1 MSSNNI
7 ESIKKIYS
15 WFAENQVAIKVKVT
29 YVPNYSGNFIIENV
43 TNLSNIQLCWLL
55 LITGDGGDTLRSPR
69 CESES
74 ECEGHTHSKSFQKD
88 LKQLFITI
96 EIETHHNM
104 FQIDK

>member
-1 MSSNNI
+1 M
-7 ESIKKIYS
+7 
-15 WFAENQVAIKVKVT
+15 
-29 YVPNYSGNFIIENV
+29 
-43 TNLSNIQLCWLL
+43 

-69 CESES
+69 CES

>member
-1 MSSNNI
+1 M
-7 ESIKKIYS
+7 
-15 WFAENQVAIKVKVT
+15 
-29 YVPNYSGNFIIENV
+29 
-43 TNLSNIQLCWLL
+43 